1 MSFKG
6 SLIKKNVKNNLQ
18 KKNNKDMRIACDY
31 SNIPRV
37 TK

>member
-1 MSFKG
+1 M
-6 SLIKKNVKNNLQ
+6 NVKNNLQ
-18 KKNNKDMRIACDY
+18 KKKNNKDMRIACDY

>member
-1 MSFKG
+1 M
-6 SLIKKNVKNNLQ
+6 NVKNNLQ
-18 KKNNKDMRIACDY
+18 KKKKNNKDMRIACDY